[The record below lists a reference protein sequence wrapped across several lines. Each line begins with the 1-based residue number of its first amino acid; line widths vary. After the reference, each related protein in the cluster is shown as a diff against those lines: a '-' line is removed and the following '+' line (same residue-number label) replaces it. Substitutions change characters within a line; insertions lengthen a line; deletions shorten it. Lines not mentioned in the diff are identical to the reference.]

1 LLAFFGGHMHKS
13 RGFTLIELMVT
24 IAVMAVIAMM
34 AAPSFGN
41 LLEKQRL
48 NTTAKDLA
56 YVFGQARSQSAV
68 LRQNTTV
75 NFGDNPYP
83 ENPFFNA
90 VNYYWKSKYSDITM
104 TSDTTAVVFLPIG
117 LVTTRENEVNNP
129 NYDPTK
135 PKDPVTNPEKIK
147 KAVPL
152 VFTVCSAKLKA
163 SKEISISKTGIIEK
177 IQDKTGA
184 CS

>member
-1 LLAFFGGHMHKS
+1 
-13 RGFTLIELMVT
+13 MVT
-24 IAVMAVIAMM
+24 IAVMAIIAMI

-41 LLEKQRL
+41 LVEKQRL

-56 YVFGQARSQSAV
+56 YVFGQARSQSAA
-68 LRQNTTV
+68 LRQNVTV
-75 NFGDNPYP
+75 NFGDNPDP
-83 ENPFFNA
+83 ENPFLNA
-90 VNYYWKSKYSDITM
+90 VNYYWKSKYSDIIM
-104 TSDTTAVVFLPIG
+104 TSDTAAVVFLPIG
-117 LVTTRENEVNNP
+117 LVTTRENEVDNP

-152 VFTVCSAKLKA
+152 VFAVCSTKLKA

-177 IQDKTGA
+177 IQDKTGS